1 MFDIGW
7 TEMLV
12 IAIVMIVV
20 VGPKDLPRMLRTF
33 GKATSKM
40 RSMAGEFRKQFDEA
54 LKEAELEDVKTLA
67 SDMRKL
73 NPAADIRKALN
84 PMEKAAA
91 DLKAGVDAAMKP
103 TAKPD
108 ESATPA
114 AATPVPAEPLKAGP
128 DAMPGETAAAVAAT
142 APATNGAAAPKAA
155 KPAAAKAAAAPKTA
169 KPAAAAPKTAA
180 AAKPAPTRK
189 ATAAA
194 AKPAKAASAKTSKT
208 GGKA

>member
-1 MFDIGW
+1 MFDVGW

-91 DLKAGVDAAMKP
+91 DLKAGKAQFVDGNYGLAEQHFRKAVELRADNAEAWMGLAAAYDELGRFDFADRAYDQLVKLAGRRPEIVNHMGYSQHLRGNDREARKLLMEARAGMADKAVVDANLAM
-103 TAKPD
+103 
-108 ESATPA
+108 
-114 AATPVPAEPLKAGP
+114 LKKG
-128 DAMPGETAAAVAAT
+128 
-142 APATNGAAAPKAA
+142 
-155 KPAAAKAAAAPKTA
+155 
-169 KPAAAAPKTAA
+169 
-180 AAKPAPTRK
+180 
-189 ATAAA
+189 
-194 AKPAKAASAKTSKT
+194 
-208 GGKA
+208 

>member
-1 MFDIGW
+1 MFEVGW

-180 AAKPAPTRK
+180 AAKPAPARK